1 MKKQISPFLISA
13 LFISFLLLCS
23 QQCSQIEKNIHESN
37 LYPSNAID
45 FSQSMLI
52 YIKSELPY
60 QSYSDTLRKINLKKL
75 KSELNN
81 HEKRLAFWLNIYNS
95 LVQIRLT
102 ENPKLFKNKH
112 AFFKTND
119 LIIGGAKLSL
129 DDIENGILRLKT
141 DVSNPLFTKR
151 FRLDSIENRIH
162 FTLNCGATSCPAIAY
177 YNPKELDRQLEEATQ
192 FYVENNCEYKA
203 DKNEVMISELFS
215 WFKDDFNGE
224 YGVIEF
230 LKQYKIIPESNYPKI
245 IYKKYDWGVK
255 PANFQLIK

>member
-1 MKKQISPFLISA
+1 MKISISSFLISA
-13 LFISFLLLCS
+13 LSTAFVLLCS
-23 QQCSQIEKNIHESN
+23 QQCSQSEKELHESN
-37 LYPSNAID
+37 IYPSNAID
-45 FSQSMLI
+45 FSQNMLI

-60 QSYSDTLRKINLKKL
+60 QSYSDTLQEINLKKL

-81 HEKRLAFWLNIYNS
+81 PEKKIAFWLNIYNS

-102 ENPKLFKNKH
+102 ESPKLFEDKH
-112 AFFKTND
+112 AFFKTSD
-119 LIIGGAKLSL
+119 LIIGGVKLSL

-177 YNPKELDRQLEEATQ
+177 YNPKELNKQLEEATQ

-203 DKNEVMISELFS
+203 DQNEVMISELFS

-224 YGVIEF
+224 DGVIEF
-230 LKQYKIIPESNYPKI
+230 LKQYKIIPKGHYPKI

-255 PANFQLIK
+255 PANFN